1 MQMYCVDKI
10 LLLSDVEVCCVN
22 PGVVDTDLY
31 RNHLPEGEPGVR
43 QFCMNC
49 CGMNIYSISL
59 KVIFQQYILNLL
71 RTSCWLKFKKKNT
84 CIFKMIER
92 CEQTIITRISGLIKT
107 PHTGCAT
114 TVYAAVN
121 PELIGISR
129 GYYKHSR
136 AAPSWPSKAGRWDII
151 LPVSRISKL
160 QQHDIFEKKKHVSVR
175 QCKIA
180 AKYFTGFFLFI
191 KNFP

>member
-10 LLLSDVEVCCVN
+10 LLHSDVEVCCVN

-71 RTSCWLKFKKKNT
+71 RTSCWLKFKKKKT

-136 AAPSWPSKAGRWDII
+136 AAPSWPSKAGR
-151 LPVSRISKL
+151 
-160 QQHDIFEKKKHVSVR
+160 
-175 QCKIA
+175 
-180 AKYFTGFFLFI
+180 
-191 KNFP
+191 